1 MFLLPD
7 YRVRQRD
14 YLLNISRALT
24 SQLDLGEVLRMIL
37 QAAAS
42 MLSGEVGLIALR
54 VGDTFRVRA
63 VFGLAAEDA
72 HTFDQIL
79 RDLHPDAL
87 DEMDLTSV
95 YSQMR
100 REARTFDINLRQIVA
115 LPMVMAGDM
124 LGILFIVRAYAG
136 TPTENDYRLLQ
147 SFADQA
153 AIAVH
158 NARMYEF
165 ANQERQRLAAILDHS
180 ADGVMI
186 LDANLVVERWNRALS
201 WMTGLPAE
209 QAQGRPHNV
218 VIRWKQRDH
227 GRGLNEAIE
236 AGWPG
241 EPGAEVPE
249 TLYVEG
255 DLERVDGTIISVG
268 ITYAALRRP
277 NGDLQNV
284 IANVRDI
291 THFREAEQLKS
302 TFISVISH
310 ELKTPVALIKGYADT
325 LRREDAH
332 WEPTTVQS
340 GLKVIEEEADR
351 LGELIE
357 NLLAASKLQ
366 AEGMRLTLDDV
377 SLSALV
383 DQSIERFK
391 TQTSQH
397 TLAAEFQAGFPIIT
411 GDHTRLR
418 QVIDNLISNA
428 IKYSPKGGR
437 IVVRGTYDD
446 NEVHLAVSDQG
457 NGIPPDQIKRIFERF
472 HRVDNALN
480 SSAQGTGLGLYL
492 ANAVITAHNGRIWA
506 ANNPNGGAT
515 FHFILPRN
523 LGS

>member
-63 VFGLAAEDA
+63 VFGLAPEDA
-72 HTFDQIL
+72 RTFDVIL
-79 RDLHPDAL
+79 RDLNPDML
-87 DEMDLTSV
+87 GELDLTYV

-100 REARTFDINLRQIVA
+100 RVARTLGINLRQIVA

-124 LGILFIVRAYAG
+124 LGILFVFRAYAG

-180 ADGVMI
+180 ADGIMI
-186 LDANLVVERWNRALS
+186 LDANLIVERWNRALS

-209 QAQGRPHNV
+209 QAQGRPHDV
-218 VIRWKQRDH
+218 VIRWKQREH
-227 GRGLNEAIE
+227 GPDLREAIE
-236 AGWPG
+236 GGWPG
-241 EPGAEVPE
+241 EPSAEAPD

-255 DLERVDGTIISVG
+255 DLQRVDGTTISVG
-268 ITYAALRRP
+268 ITYASLRRP
-277 NGDLQNV
+277 NGYLKNV
-284 IANVRDI
+284 IANVRAI
-291 THFREAEQLKS
+291 THFLEAEQLKS

-325 LRREDAH
+325 LRREDAQ
-332 WEPTTVQS
+332 WDRNTVQN

-377 SLSALV
+377 SLPALV
-383 DQSIERFK
+383 NQSIERFQ
-391 TQTSQH
+391 TQTDIH
-397 TLAAEFQAGFPIIT
+397 TLTAEFQEGFPIIT
-411 GDHTRLR
+411 GDQTRLR
-418 QVIDNLISNA
+418 QVIDNLLSNA
-428 IKYSPKGGR
+428 IKYSPKGGN

-446 NEVHLAVSDQG
+446 KEVHLAISDQG
-457 NGIPPDQIKRIFERF
+457 SGIPPDQLKRIFERF
-472 HRVDNALN
+472 HRVNNALT

-492 ANAVITAHNGRIWA
+492 AHAVVTAHNGRIWA
-506 ANNPNGGAT
+506 VNNPSGGAT
-515 FHFILPRN
+515 FHIILPRN
-523 LGS
+523 LGG

>member
-42 MLSGEVGLIALR
+42 MLSGEAGLIALR

-63 VFGLAAEDA
+63 VFGLAPENARL
-72 HTFDQIL
+72 FDEIL
-79 RDLHPDAL
+79 HDLNPDAANEL
-87 DEMDLTSV
+87 DLAPA
-95 YSQMR
+95 YSQLR
-100 REARTFDINLRQIVA
+100 RVARSLDINLRQIVA

-124 LGILFIVRAYAG
+124 LGILFIFRAYAG

-201 WMTGLPAE
+201 WITGLPAE
-209 QAQGRPHNV
+209 QAQGRPHDV
-218 VIRWKQRDH
+218 VIRWKQRTL
-227 GRGLNEAIE
+227 GPGLSEAI
-236 AGWPG
+236 ASGWPG
-241 EPGAEVPE
+241 EPSAETPE

-255 DLERVDGTIISVG
+255 DLERVDGTTISVG
-268 ITYAALRRP
+268 ITYAPLRRTT
-277 NGDLQNV
+277 GDLQNV

-325 LRREDAH
+325 LRREDAD
-332 WEPTTVQS
+332 WDLATIKN
-340 GLKVIEEEADR
+340 GLRVIEEEADR
-351 LGELIE
+351 LSELIE

-377 SLSALV
+377 NLPVLV
-383 DQSIERFK
+383 EQAIERFQ
-391 TQTSQH
+391 TQTTKH
-397 TLAAEFQAGFPIIT
+397 TLSAEFPEDFPIIT
-411 GDHTRLR
+411 ADHARLR
-418 QVIDNLISNA
+418 QVIDNLLSNA
-428 IKYSPKGGR
+428 IKYSPKGGH
-437 IVVRGTYDD
+437 IVVRGTYDSKQ
-446 NEVHLAVSDQG
+446 VHVAVSDQG
-457 NGIPPDQIKRIFERF
+457 TGVPPDQLKLIFERF
-472 HRVDNALN
+472 HRVDNALTN
-480 SSAQGTGLGLYL
+480 NTQGTGLGLYL
-492 ANAVITAHNGRIWA
+492 AHAVITAHGGRIWA
-506 ANNPNGGAT
+506 TNNPSGGAT
-515 FHFILPRN
+515 FHFTLPRQ
-523 LGS
+523 LGG